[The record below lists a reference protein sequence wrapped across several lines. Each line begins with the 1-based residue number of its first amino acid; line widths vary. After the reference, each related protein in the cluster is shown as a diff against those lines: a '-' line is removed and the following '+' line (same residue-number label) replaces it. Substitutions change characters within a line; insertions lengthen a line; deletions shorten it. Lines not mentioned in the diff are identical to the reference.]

1 MIQVSNAELFER
13 RLIAAYGI
21 LLTRAQLA
29 EVLQRRPGGLAWDLS
44 RTESS
49 LRKTL
54 EPALLVI
61 GRRCYYRATD
71 LAEIFSKLERQP

>member
-1 MIQVSNAELFER
+1 MIQVSNTELVER
-13 RLIAAYGI
+13 RLIDAYGI

-29 EVLQRRPGGLAWDLS
+29 EVLQRRPGGLAWELAKAGS
-44 RTESS
+44 P

-54 EPALLVI
+54 EPALLVV

-71 LAEIFSKLERQP
+71 LAKLFTRLEAQS